1 LLDLNVQLCY
11 NAHAFAKI
19 LLPGGV
25 NLTNRHPLR
34 LNVGFLL
41 NKNVGFSRNFDFD
54 SERLRI
60 GDDLDVTKLVGTLRL
75 TRTRRGVYVE
85 GGMTACVSIECV
97 RCLEPYHQELS
108 VQLDELFEY
117 PPEKA
122 SDPLLTISEAAIL
135 DLNPLLREVL
145 LLDVPIQPLCSSDC
159 KGLCPVCGGNLNEH
173 VCQHPEADIDPRLA
187 VLKSLLPH

>member
-1 LLDLNVQLCY
+1 VLDLAVQLCY
-11 NAHAFAKI
+11 NARAFTEI

-41 NKNVGFSRNFDFD
+41 HKNVGFSRNFDFD
-54 SERLRI
+54 CDQLRV
-60 GDDLDVTKLVGTLRL
+60 GDDLDVTELAGSLRL

-85 GGMTACVSIECV
+85 GRLMARVNIDCV
-97 RCLEPYHQELS
+97 RCLESYPQRLS
-108 VQLDELFEY
+108 AQIDELYEY
-117 PPEKA
+117 PAEDA

-159 KGLCPVCGGNLNEH
+159 KGLCPVCGGNMNEH

-187 VLKSLLPH
+187 VLKSLLP